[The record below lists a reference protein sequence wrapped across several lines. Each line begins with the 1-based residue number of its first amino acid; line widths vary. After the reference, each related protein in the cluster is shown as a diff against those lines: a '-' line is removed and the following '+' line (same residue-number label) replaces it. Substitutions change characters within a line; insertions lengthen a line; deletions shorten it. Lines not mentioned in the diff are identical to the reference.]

1 MTRVA
6 NASCL
11 MLMQRRRN
19 MILQVKPDRLQRK
32 GLAGKAYLERLCR
45 RDLAGKAP
53 RRKGPLNGKAL
64 ARKAPSRKGL
74 DLPGLPGLPTPA
86 SLQDIA
92 HYVTCTTCRAMAAVR
107 LEFDCW
113 KRIEIIPLLNVDT
126 KELKSAENEFNLF
139 NVRLTAKAGFHSIH
153 F

>member
-1 MTRVA
+1 MTRVV

-11 MLMQRRRN
+11 
-19 MILQVKPDRLQRK
+19 ILYVATPEHNILCWASKSSERPRQV
-32 GLAGKAYLERLCR
+32 G
-45 RDLAGKAP
+45 P
-53 RRKGPLNGKAL
+53 RRKGPRREGRRRKAVAGKAV
-64 ARKAPSRKGL
+64 AGKAVAGNAIIGKDSPC
-74 DLPGLPGLPTPA
+74 LPFLA

-92 HYVTCTTCRAMAAVR
+92 HYVTCTTCRDATAAVR
-107 LEFDCW
+107 LESDCW

-139 NVRLTAKAGFHSIH
+139 NVRLTPKAGFHSIH